1 MKTQLELQNVRR
13 KALNWWNNLDKWTQR
28 SIELETFGEGEP
40 WEDNSLTDYDIIVMF
55 ENYNKQ

>member
-1 MKTQLELQNVRR
+1 MKTQLELGNVRFD
-13 KALNWWNNLDKWTQR
+13 ALNWWNKLDKWKQR

-55 ENYNKQ
+55 EKYNK